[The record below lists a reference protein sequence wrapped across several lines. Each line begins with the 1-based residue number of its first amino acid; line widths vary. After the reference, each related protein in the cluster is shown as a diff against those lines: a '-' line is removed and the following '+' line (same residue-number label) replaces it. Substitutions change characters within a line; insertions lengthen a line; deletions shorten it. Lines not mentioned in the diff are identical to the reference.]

1 MKSWIPLV
9 ILVGFTS
16 CSSAPPP
23 KEEVFDKR
31 NLATQYMEFGNRY
44 YQDADYPQALQLYM
58 LAKNYFTSVDDTEG
72 IIGSYNA
79 IGKTYLQMGMPT
91 EAETHVSFALDVA
104 KASGKIRLILQT
116 VNHLAG
122 IHLQQ
127 GDFAKAYG
135 LLEEYR
141 AQIPQT
147 APWTVEHGV
156 YFHNLG
162 AALQGLKRLIE
173 AEKAVSQ
180 ATTINF
186 ELKNYGE
193 LASNYYLLALIR
205 QNQGNLQ
212 EAISDG
218 ETALKYDKQMENSLG
233 IAQDLLLLGF
243 LKEKSGNYAEAFDFY
258 SRSFLVYRSLNH
270 RRGMDRSLKRLEEV
284 AEKSGK
290 TLEAKLYRE
299 AREALETAK
308 TKP

>member
-1 MKSWIPLV
+1 MV
-9 ILVGFTS
+9 ILIGFIS

-44 YQDADYPQALQLYM
+44 YQDADYPQALQLYI
-58 LAKNYFTSVDDTEG
+58 LARNYFTSVDDTEG

-79 IGKTYLQMGMPT
+79 IGKTYLRLGMPT
-91 EAETHVSFALDVA
+91 EAETHISFALDVA
-104 KASGKIRLILQT
+104 RASGKSRLILQT

-122 IHLQQ
+122 LHLQR
-127 GDFAKAYG
+127 GDFAKAYA

-141 AQIPQT
+141 THMPQT

-162 AALQGLKRLIE
+162 AALQGLKRFIE
-173 AEKAVSQ
+173 AEQAATQ
-180 ATTINF
+180 ATTINL

-205 QNQGNLQ
+205 QNQGNLLQ
-212 EAISDG
+212 AISDG

-270 RRGMDRSLKRLEEV
+270 QGGMDRSLKRLEET
-284 AEKSGK
+284 AEKLGK